1 MAAADDKKGLQGN
14 MRTNPTDWARRIIA
28 RMKNKRLLVIGDVML
43 DRYIY
48 GSVSRISPEA
58 PVPVVEVTQERN
70 MPGGA
75 ANVAKNIQALGG
87 SATLCG
93 IIGQDYQGDELLCTL
108 SDAGVSTTGIVRL
121 NGPYTTVKT
130 RILADRQQ
138 VTRVDWDRTPALA
151 PAAMKQLCSRITR
164 LARTASGIII
174 EDYSKGV
181 VNQHVVDAAMSA
193 ALRAGVPVGLDPKRN
208 PDLSIK
214 GLTVA
219 TPNRKEAFTLARVPE
234 TPPQPDPLK
243 DKPLL
248 QVAHALLD
256 IWTPRFLMITLGAQ
270 GMLLISGEDRRPL
283 HVPTRAR
290 EVFDVSGAGDTVIA
304 TTILALA
311 AGASNFEAA
320 ELANCAAG
328 VVVGKLGTATC
339 SASELLDF
347 LEQLNR
353 DKRPPE
359 RTAKRNHLTKHD

>member
-1 MAAADDKKGLQGN
+1 MK
-14 MRTNPTDWARRIIA
+14 TNSTDWARRIIT
-28 RMKNKRLLVIGDVML
+28 RMSKKRLLVIGDVML

-48 GSVSRISPEA
+48 GKVSRISPEA

-93 IIGQDYQGDELLCTL
+93 IIGRDHPGNELLCTL
-108 SDAGVSTTGIVRL
+108 SEAGVSTAGIVRL
-121 NGPYTTVKT
+121 KGPHTTVKT

-138 VTRVDWDRTPALA
+138 VTRVDWDRTPALT
-151 PAAMKQLCSRITR
+151 PAAMSQLCSRITQ
-164 LARTASGIII
+164 LAQQASGIII

-181 VNQHVVDAAMSA
+181 VNQRVIDAAMA
-193 ALRAGVPVGLDPKRN
+193 AAQRAGVPVGLDPKRN
-208 PDLSIK
+208 PGLNIQ

-219 TPNRKEAFTLARVPE
+219 TPNRKEAFTLARAPE
-234 TPPQPDPLK
+234 TLPLPNPLK
-243 DKPLL
+243 DEPLL
-248 QVAHALLD
+248 KVAHTLLD
-256 IWTPRFLMITLGAQ
+256 VWSPRFLMITLGAQ
-270 GMLLISGEDRRPL
+270 GMLLISGEDRRPF

-311 AGASNFEAA
+311 AGANNFEAA

-347 LEQLNR
+347 LDQLNR
-353 DKRPPE
+353 GKRS
-359 RTAKRNHLTKHD
+359 TVKRSTKRKHSPCK